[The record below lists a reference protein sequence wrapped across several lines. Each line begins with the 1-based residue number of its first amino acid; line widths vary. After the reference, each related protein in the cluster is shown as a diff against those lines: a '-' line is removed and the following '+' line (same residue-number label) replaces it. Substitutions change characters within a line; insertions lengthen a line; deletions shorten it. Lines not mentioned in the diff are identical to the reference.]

1 MMTDSRRLAWVASLS
16 IGDSTAYISVH
27 PGRLE
32 AIAFAEAD
40 WRKINP
46 QPLAWTLV
54 PTSPDITVA
63 EPSPGTTVMVLPAM
77 VHGGLLLS
85 QEDTA
90 ALDRC
95 LSGGPQPRELAHAIR
110 KAALTTATGSGAW
123 PG

>member
-40 WRKINP
+40 WRKINS

-90 ALDRC
+90 ALSRALDRGAAPP
-95 LSGGPQPRELAHAIR
+95 SMRELRNSLAM
-110 KAALTTATGSGAW
+110 ATGGSAW
-123 PG
+123 RG